1 MAASSFE
8 LKVLSPSRQLMAIRA
23 TAITLPGTLGY
34 MTILPDH
41 AAMIAELDI
50 GEVVVLSSDAGDNE
64 RFFIAGGYVEVEN
77 NQVNVL
83 ADVIEK
89 AQEIDAGRAEQALK
103 RASER
108 LSQLETSLDLERAN
122 RSLKRAETRVFI
134 AATMAS
140 TARLQG

>member
-50 GEVVVLSSDAGDNE
+50 GEVLVQSPEAGANE

-89 AQEIDAGRAEQALK
+89 AQEIDVGRAEQALK

-108 LSQLETSLDLERAN
+108 LTQLQPSLDLDRAN
-122 RSLKRAETRVFI
+122 KSLKRAETRVFI
-134 AATMAS
+134 AQTMAS
-140 TARLQG
+140 AARL